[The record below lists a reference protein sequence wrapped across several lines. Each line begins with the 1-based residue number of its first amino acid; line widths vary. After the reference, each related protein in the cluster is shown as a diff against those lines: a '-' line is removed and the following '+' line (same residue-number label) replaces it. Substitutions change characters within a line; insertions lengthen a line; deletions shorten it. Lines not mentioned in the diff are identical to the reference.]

1 MSHASSSSSKNRK
14 KVTSSGTG
22 RIAFQSKEGTSDED
36 ESDQYNEEEESS
48 GPNKKSSAKASSS
61 KTKNELVLKKKSTL
75 KITPRTSTAVDSS
88 DESKFDDSM
97 KLSAY
102 RAKLLTIK
110 RRQAILKCVP
120 DAKGMIRKKLAVTY
134 VSVPLLLNTILYSV
148 LNQVFIFSYY
158 NRNRVCQPRSENQHS
173 GTRMI
178 RMSRAT
184 MLPIILRR
192 N

>member
-48 GPNKKSSAKASSS
+48 GPIIKKSSAKASSS

-134 VSVPLLLNTILYSV
+134 VSVPLLLNAILYSV
-148 LNQVFIFSYY
+148 LNQVFIFSYITTEIEC
-158 NRNRVCQPRSENQHS
+158 VNQEAETS
-173 GTRMI
+173 TQVRE
-178 RMSRAT
+178 
-184 MLPIILRR
+184 
-192 N
+192 